1 MLRLFALLKN
11 GLRGKSELLSIVY
24 LSSFGS
30 DSKKITK
37 PELIV
42 NPANLSKSLIRCNP
56 GEAAVRFSK
65 ICTVTTKDTGSDTLR
80 NEFFQPRLI
89 AAMYNRYPGDQQCL
103 SDQRF
108 VYDILA
114 DEITCTTIQ
123 KLREEED
130 RRNTRSF
137 YRCAT

>member
-24 LSSFGS
+24 ISSFGC
-30 DSKKITK
+30 DSRKINK

-42 NPANLSKSLIRCNP
+42 NPADLSKSLIRCNP
-56 GEAAVRFSK
+56 GEAAIRFSK
-65 ICTVTTKDTGSDTLR
+65 ICTVTTKDPNSDTLR
-80 NEFFQPRLI
+80 NDFFQPRLI
-89 AAMYNRYPGDQQCL
+89 TAMYNRYPGDQQCL

-114 DEITCTTIQ
+114 DEITCTTLQ
-123 KLREEED
+123 KIREEED
-130 RRNTRSF
+130 NRDKKSF
-137 YRCAT
+137 FRCAT